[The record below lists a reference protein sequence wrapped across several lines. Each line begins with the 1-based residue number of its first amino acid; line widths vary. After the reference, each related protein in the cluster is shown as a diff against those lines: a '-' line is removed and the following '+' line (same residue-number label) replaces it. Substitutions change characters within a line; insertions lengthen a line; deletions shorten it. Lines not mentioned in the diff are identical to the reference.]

1 MEPSYKT
8 HHRFKSNKN
17 GEFVIELNSLKELMR
32 ERIVKEIRRLDEKKM
47 KEAQMLRKKIDS
59 IFDLFF
65 SRIFK

>member
-1 MEPSYKT
+1 M
-8 HHRFKSNKN
+8 
-17 GEFVIELNSLKELMR
+17 IELNSLKELMR